1 MSYIVSLY
9 DTPTS
14 HAAVVNIQPVTAPSP
29 NENRHDDTWEWLKW
43 LSLSHTLLYCKALS
57 TVLRP
62 LGIVMSKQL
71 SNRPIKSLGNNISII
86 TANWKFAFPHVMLI
100 PLRRYFKGP
109 KTFDFWFFFTKKSFY
124 LIKEVKLY
132 TNKKIDQK
140 VEPPNSRTLLLS

>member
-1 MSYIVSLY
+1 MSYVVSLY

-14 HAAVVNIQPVTAPSP
+14 HAAVVNIQPVTAPSL

-71 SNRPIKSLGNNISII
+71 SNCPIRPLGNNISI

-100 PLRRYFKGP
+100 PLQILWRTRNLLFLI
-109 KTFDFWFFFTKKSFY
+109 FLTKKSFF

-132 TNKKIDQK
+132 LNEKIHQK
-140 VEPPNSRTLLLS
+140 VEPPNSRALLLS